1 MTSPLLD
8 LFYQLRN
15 EEGFPLSIE
24 QYYRVENYLI
34 QKLANDSD
42 IAIQENPNLENP
54 KIKLLCQALWVKS
67 PEEKQKFD
75 QAWTEMLQFQPEIN
89 IEIPKKTPIRHPE
102 ESISKIIDPM
112 DDRESPS
119 LAFITPSGDAPLP
132 PETPFPQIATAIEKR
147 KKITSLDNPDY
158 YPIGIAKLQESWQ
171 QLRPLP
177 LESPRQTWD
186 LKATVI
192 ATAKRGFFDQI
203 IYQKKQ
209 LYRREIIIFIDC
221 SDSMIPFA
229 GFGRIMKQT
238 WENVPHFYFD
248 NLIRDEVLRQENGWE
263 SQSLTKVLSNY
274 SPEVTSCLIL
284 SDAGA
289 ARKRYVEKRL
299 SATETLIRRF
309 SRRFSRVAWLNP
321 LPYHRW
327 YGTTAIDIADL
338 AEDIPNFSMFELTT
352 EDWENLITWLKEEP
366 IPPRHFQFDLAQFQ
380 QGDNWD
386 DDEDFFSA
394 ESCLRLFEK
403 ENELNTRELAKRAAF
418 PLSLSPN
425 LLYYLRQHQDK
436 NNQAPWYAIAD
447 ILLSSLVRKIDR
459 ELYEM
464 SPDIRKLLLKKLTPE
479 ELKSLAYQ
487 LQTYIQE
494 QIGYRCSKSVYW
506 QNQQWLALAY
516 LKPSQAVNE
525 IKQLLEEAIKN
536 NNRVRLVR
544 LTALLENISAALAD
558 YEPLLL
564 LNEPIAAYSRGDLS
578 PEDEGTRQKHLIDKV
593 ADIVPYNEN
602 LFLFTAET
610 VLVNEKGKVIERK
623 PVKAYFYDENLAEVG
638 NRKEAQNY
646 IPMMYIPQ
654 GEFWM
659 GTEDEEIER
668 LVKKFGWEG
677 CRRERPQHLVK
688 VPAFYMS
695 QTPITQAQWRAVASR
710 TDLKVE
716 RNLNPDPSHFKDP
729 PKPSLESEASDS
741 PPFEGARGGSPTRW
755 DRPVERVN
763 WYDAVEFCARLSKLT
778 GKEYRLPSEA
788 EWEYACRAGT
798 TTPFHFGE
806 TITGELANYDASR
819 TYADEPKG
827 EYRRQTTPVGQFPPN
842 AFGLYDMHGNVW
854 EWCLDPWHENY
865 QGEPPR
871 DGSVW
876 DEDNNDN
883 RYQSLLIST
892 KELLT
897 DEQYRVLRGGSWFNT
912 PRGCRSAA
920 RSRDNPVNRSSDGI
934 GFRVVCRFPR
944 T

>member
-1 MTSPLLD
+1 MISPLLD
-8 LFYQLRN
+8 LFYQLRD
-15 EEGFPLSIE
+15 EQGFLLSIE

-42 IAIQENPNLENP
+42 IAIQENPNLDNP

-67 PEEKQKFD
+67 PKEKEKFD

-89 IEIPKKTPIRHPE
+89 IEIAKKTPIRHPE
-102 ESISKIIDPM
+102 ESISKIINPM

-119 LAFITPSGDAPLP
+119 LEITPPGDRQIA

-327 YGTTAIDIADL
+327 YGTTAINIADL

-352 EDWENLITWLKEEP
+352 EDWENLITWLKEEA
-366 IPPRHFQFDLAQFQ
+366 IPPRHFPFNPNQFQ

-386 DDEDFFSA
+386 EDEDFFSA
-394 ESCLRLFEK
+394 KSRLRLFEK

-464 SPDIRKLLLKKLTPE
+464 SPDVRKLLLEKLTPE

-494 QIGYRCSKSVYW
+494 QIGDYCSKSVYW

-525 IKQLLEEAIKN
+525 IKQLLAEAIKN

-544 LTALLENISAALAD
+544 LTALLKNLSGALAD

-564 LNEPIAAYSRGDLS
+564 LNEPIAAYSRGDLNTVGNVLQLS
-578 PEDEGTRQKHLIDKV
+578 PEDEGTLQKRLIDKV
-593 ADIVPYNEN
+593 AAIVPYNEN

-610 VLVNEKGKVIERK
+610 VLVNETGKVIERK
-623 PVKAYFYDENLAEVG
+623 PVKAYFYDEKLAEVG
-638 NRKEAQNY
+638 NRKKAQNY
-646 IPMMYIPQ
+646 IRMMYIPQ

-668 LVKKFGWEG
+668 LVKKFGWDG
-677 CRRERPQHLVK
+677 FRSERPQHLVK
-688 VPAFYMS
+688 VPAFHIS
-695 QTPITQAQWRAVASR
+695 QTPITQAQWRAVAATAKIDIYLETNPSR
-710 TDLKVE
+710 
-716 RNLNPDPSHFKDP
+716 FKGDE
-729 PKPSLESEASDS
+729 L
-741 PPFEGARGGSPTRW
+741 
-755 DRPVERVN
+755 PVERVN
-763 WYDAVEFCARLSKLT
+763 WYEATEFCKRLSRETKR
-778 GKEYRLPSEA
+778 EYRLPSEA

-798 TTPFHFGE
+798 TTPFYFGE
-806 TITGELANYDASR
+806 TITGELANYNAGY
-819 TYADEPKG
+819 TYAGEAKG
-827 EYRRQTTPVGQFPPN
+827 EYRQQTTPVGQFPPN

-854 EWCLDPWHENY
+854 EWCADTWHDNY
-865 QGEPPR
+865 HVAPT
-871 DGSVW
+871 DGSAW
-876 DEDNNDN
+876 IKNGNDN
-883 RYQSLLIST
+883 LSP
-892 KELLT
+892 
-897 DEQYRVLRGGSWFNT
+897 LRGGSWYFN
-912 PRGCRSAA
+912 PYYCRSAC
-920 RSRDNPVNRSSDGI
+920 RNFDDRRDFHLYDY
-934 GFRVVCRFPR
+934 GFRVVCGAGG
-944 T
+944 TL

>member
-1 MTSPLLD
+1 MKSPLLD
-8 LFYQLRN
+8 LFYQLRD
-15 EEGFPLSIE
+15 EEGFLLSIE

-42 IAIQENPNLENP
+42 IAIQENPNLDNP

-67 PEEKQKFD
+67 PKEKEKFD

-89 IEIPKKTPIRHPE
+89 IEIAKKTPIRHSE
-102 ESISKIIDPM
+102 ESISKIINPM

-119 LAFITPSGDAPLP
+119 LEITPSGDTPIA
-132 PETPFPQIATAIEKR
+132 PETSFPQIATAIEKR

-186 LKATVI
+186 LKATVM

-238 WENVPHFYFD
+238 WANVPHFYFD

-289 ARKRYVEKRL
+289 ARKRYVEEHL

-352 EDWENLITWLKEEP
+352 EDWENLITWLKEEA
-366 IPPRHFQFDLAQFQ
+366 IPPRHFPFNPNQFQ

-386 DDEDFFSA
+386 EDEDFFSP
-394 ESCLRLFEK
+394 ESRLRLFEE
-403 ENELNTRELAKRAAF
+403 ENEPNTRELAKRAAF
-418 PLSLSPN
+418 PLGLSPN

-436 NNQAPWYAIAD
+436 NNQAHWYAIAD

-464 SPDIRKLLLKKLTPE
+464 SPDVRKLLLEKLTPE

-494 QIGYRCSKSVYW
+494 QIGDYCSKSVYW

-525 IKQLLEEAIKN
+525 IRQVLAEAIKN

-564 LNEPIAAYSRGDLS
+564 LNEPIAAYSRGDLNHV
-578 PEDEGTRQKHLIDKV
+578 GNVQKRLIDEV
-593 ADIVPYNEN
+593 AAIVPYNEN

-610 VLVNEKGKVIERK
+610 VLVNETGQVIKRK
-623 PVKAYFYDENLAEVG
+623 PVKAYFYDENLPEVG
-638 NRKEAQNY
+638 KRKEAQNY
-646 IPMMYIPQ
+646 IRMMYIPQ

-668 LVKKFGWEG
+668 LLKKFGWG
-677 CRRERPQHLVK
+677 GYKRERPQRLVK
-688 VPAFYMS
+688 VPAFHIS
-695 QTPITQAQWRAVASR
+695 QTPITQAQWRAIAATAKIDIDLETNPSR
-710 TDLKVE
+710 FIGDEL
-716 RNLNPDPSHFKDP
+716 
-729 PKPSLESEASDS
+729 
-741 PPFEGARGGSPTRW
+741 
-755 DRPVERVN
+755 PVESVN
-763 WYDAVEFCARLSKLT
+763 WYEATEFCKRLSRETKR
-778 GKEYRLPSEA
+778 EYRLPSEA

-798 TTPFHFGE
+798 TTPFYFGE
-806 TITGELANYDASR
+806 TITGELANYNAGY
-819 TYADEPKG
+819 TYAGEAKG
-827 EYRRQTTPVGQFPPN
+827 EYRKQTTPVGQFPPN

-854 EWCLDPWHENY
+854 EWCADTWHDNY
-865 QGEPPR
+865 DGAPT
-871 DGSVW
+871 DGSAW
-876 DEDNNDN
+876 IENRNDN
-883 RYQSLLIST
+883 LSP
-892 KELLT
+892 
-897 DEQYRVLRGGSWFNT
+897 LRGGSWCLNSSL
-912 PRGCRSAA
+912 CRSAY
-920 RSRDNPVNRSSDGI
+920 RNNFNRRVNDLNFG
-934 GFRVVCRFPR
+934 GFRVVCGAGR
-944 T
+944 TL

>member
-112 DDRESPS
+112 DDKEFPS

-132 PETPFPQIATAIEKR
+132 PETPFPQSATAIEKR

-209 LYRREIIIFIDC
+209 LYRREIIISIDC

-494 QIGYRCSKSVYW
+494 QIGDRCSKSVYW

-525 IKQLLEEAIKN
+525 IKQLLAEAIKN

-564 LNEPIAAYSRGDLS
+564 LNEPIAAYSR
-578 PEDEGTRQKHLIDKV
+578 DEETRQKHLIDKV

-610 VLVNEKGKVIERK
+610 VLVNQEGKVIERK

-638 NRKEAQNY
+638 NQKKAQNY
-646 IPMMYIPQ
+646 IRMMYIPQ

-668 LVKKFGWEG
+668 LVKKFRWDGSG
-677 CRRERPQHLVK
+677 RERPQQLVK

-695 QTPITQAQWRAVASR
+695 QTAITQAQWRAVASR

-716 RNLNPDPSHFKDP
+716 RDLNPDPSSFKYP
-729 PKPSLESEASDS
+729 P
-741 PPFEGARGGSPTRW
+741 RW

-798 TTPFHFGE
+798 TTRFYFGDD
-806 TITGELANYDASR
+806 ANQLGD
-819 TYADEPKG
+819 YAWYNG
-827 EYRRQTTPVGQFPPN
+827 NSQGATHPVGQKKPN
-842 AFGLYDMHGNVW
+842 AWGLYDMSGNVW
-854 EWCLDPWHENY
+854 EWC
-865 QGEPPR
+865 
-871 DGSVW
+871 
-876 DEDNNDN
+876 EDNWHSYNDN
-883 RYQSLLIST
+883 
-892 KELLT
+892 
-897 DEQYRVLRGGSWFNT
+897 DYRILRGGSWYDD
-912 PRGCRSAA
+912 PDSCRSA
-920 RSRDNPVNRSSDGI
+920 SRNDLLRRVNFNRLD
-934 GFRVVCRFPR
+934 GFRLVCGARR
-944 T
+944 TL

>member
-1 MTSPLLD
+1 MISPLLD
-8 LFYQLRN
+8 LFYQLRD
-15 EEGFPLSIE
+15 EEGFLLSIE

-67 PEEKQKFD
+67 PKEKEKFD

-89 IEIPKKTPIRHPE
+89 IEIAQKTPIRHSE
-102 ESISKIIDPM
+102 ESISKIINPM

-119 LAFITPSGDAPLP
+119 LEITPSGDTQIA
-132 PETPFPQIATAIEKR
+132 PETSFPQIATAIEKR

-186 LKATVI
+186 LKATVM

-238 WENVPHFYFD
+238 WANVPHFYFD

-289 ARKRYVEKRL
+289 ARKRYVEERL

-327 YGTTAIDIADL
+327 YGTTAWDIADL

-352 EDWENLITWLKEEP
+352 EDWENLITWLKEEA
-366 IPPRHFQFDLAQFQ
+366 IPPRHLFNPNQFQ

-386 DDEDFFSA
+386 EDEDFFSA
-394 ESCLRLFEK
+394 ESRLRLFEK
-403 ENELNTRELAKRAAF
+403 ENEPNTRELAKRAAF

-464 SPDIRKLLLKKLTPE
+464 SPDVRKLLLEKLTPE

-494 QIGYRCSKSVYW
+494 QIGDYCSKSVYW

-525 IKQLLEEAIKN
+525 IKQVLAEAIKN

-564 LNEPIAAYSRGDLS
+564 LNKTIAAYSRGDLNPVGNVLQLS
-578 PEDEGTRQKHLIDKV
+578 PEDEGTLQKRLIDEV
-593 ADIVPYNEN
+593 AAIVTRDEN
-602 LFLFTAET
+602 LFTAET
-610 VLVNEKGKVIERK
+610 VLVNKTGQVIERK

-638 NRKEAQNY
+638 NWKKAQNY
-646 IPMMYIPQ
+646 IRMMYIPQ

-668 LVKKFGWEG
+668 LVKKFGWDAHK
-677 CRRERPQHLVK
+677 RERPQHLVK

-695 QTPITQAQWRAVASR
+695 QTPITQGQWRAIAA
-710 TDLKVE
+710 TAKIDIDLKT
-716 RNLNPDPSHFKDP
+716 NPSRFIGDE
-729 PKPSLESEASDS
+729 L
-741 PPFEGARGGSPTRW
+741 
-755 DRPVERVN
+755 PVERVN
-763 WYDAVEFCARLSKLT
+763 WYEAREFCKRLSRETKP
-778 GKEYRLPSEA
+778 EYRLPSEA

-798 TTPFHFGE
+798 TTPFYFGE
-806 TITGELANYDASR
+806 TITGELANYNAGY
-819 TYADEPKG
+819 TYAGEAKG
-827 EYRRQTTPVGQFPPN
+827 EYRQQTTPVGQFPPN

-854 EWCLDPWHENY
+854 EWCADTWHDNY
-865 QGEPPR
+865 DGAPT

-876 DEDNNDN
+876 IKYGADN
-883 RYQSLLIST
+883 RSP
-892 KELLT
+892 
-897 DEQYRVLRGGSWFNT
+897 LRGGSWFSRPYN
-912 PRGCRSAA
+912 CRSAF
-920 RSRDNPVNRSSDGI
+920 RTSYNRRVNSDYN
-934 GFRVVCRFPR
+934 GFRVVCGAGR
-944 T
+944 TL

>member
-8 LFYQLRN
+8 LFYQLRD
-15 EEGFPLSIE
+15 EEGFLLSIE

-54 KIKLLCQALWVKS
+54 QIKLLCQALWVKS
-67 PEEKQKFD
+67 PKEKEKFD

-89 IEIPKKTPIRHPE
+89 IEIAKKIPIHHPE
-102 ESISKIIDPM
+102 ESISKIINPM

-119 LAFITPSGDAPLP
+119 LEITPSGDTPIA
-132 PETPFPQIATAIEKR
+132 PETSFPQIATAIEKR

-186 LKATVI
+186 LKATVM

-238 WENVPHFYFD
+238 WANVPHFYFD

-289 ARKRYVEKRL
+289 ARKRYVEERL

-352 EDWENLITWLKEEP
+352 EDWENLITWLKEEA
-366 IPPRHFQFDLAQFQ
+366 IPPRHFPFNPNQFQ

-386 DDEDFFSA
+386 EDEDFFSP
-394 ESCLRLFEK
+394 ESRLRLFEE

-418 PLSLSPN
+418 PLGLSPN

-436 NNQAPWYAIAD
+436 NNQAHWYAIAD

-464 SPDIRKLLLKKLTPE
+464 SPDVRKLLLEKLTPE

-494 QIGYRCSKSVYW
+494 QIGDRCSKSVYW

-525 IKQLLEEAIKN
+525 IRQVLAEAIKN

-564 LNEPIAAYSRGDLS
+564 LNEPIAAYSRGDLNHV
-578 PEDEGTRQKHLIDKV
+578 GNVQKRLIDEV
-593 ADIVPYNEN
+593 AAIVPYNEN

-610 VLVNEKGKVIERK
+610 VLVNKTGQVIERK

-638 NRKEAQNY
+638 NRKKAQNY
-646 IPMMYIPQ
+646 IRMMYIPQ

-668 LVKKFGWEG
+668 LVKKFGWDG
-677 CRRERPQHLVK
+677 FRSERPQHLVK
-688 VPAFYMS
+688 VPAFHIS
-695 QTPITQAQWRAVASR
+695 QTPITQAQWQAIASR
-710 TDLKVE
+710 TDLKVK
-716 RNLNPDPSHFKDP
+716 RDLDPDPSRFKDP
-729 PKPSLESEASDS
+729 PKPPLKRGASDS
-741 PPFEGARGGSPTRW
+741 PPFEGGARGGSPTRW

-778 GKEYRLPSEA
+778 VREYRLPSEA

-798 TTPFHFGE
+798 KTPFHFGE
-806 TITGELANYDASR
+806 TITADLANYRATE
-819 TYADEPKG
+819 TYADEPTG
-827 EYRRQTTPVGQFPPN
+827 EYRQQTTPVGQFPPN

-854 EWCLDPWHENY
+854 EWCADTWHDNY
-865 QGEPPR
+865 EGAPT

-876 DEDNNDN
+876 IKYGADN
-883 RYQSLLIST
+883 RSP
-892 KELLT
+892 
-897 DEQYRVLRGGSWFNT
+897 LRGGSWFDD
-912 PRGCRSAA
+912 PYHCRSAY
-920 RSRDNPVNRSSDGI
+920 RFHYLRRGSFYSYL
-934 GFRVVCRFPR
+934 GFRVVCGAGR
-944 T
+944 TL

>member
-8 LFYQLRN
+8 LFYHLRD
-15 EEGFPLSIE
+15 EEGFLLSIE

-42 IAIQENPNLENP
+42 IAIQENPNLDNP

-67 PEEKQKFD
+67 RKEKEKFD
-75 QAWTEMLQFQPEIN
+75 QAWTEMLQLPPEIN
-89 IEIPKKTPIRHPE
+89 IEIAKKTPIRHPE
-102 ESISKIIDPM
+102 ESISKIINPM

-119 LAFITPSGDAPLP
+119 LEITPSGDTQIS
-132 PETPFPQIATAIEKR
+132 PETSFPQIATAIEKR

-186 LKATVI
+186 LKATVM

-238 WENVPHFYFD
+238 WANVPHFYFD

-289 ARKRYVEKRL
+289 ARKRYVEERL

-352 EDWENLITWLKEEP
+352 EDWENLITWLKEEA
-366 IPPRHFQFDLAQFQ
+366 IPPRHFQFDPNQFQ

-386 DDEDFFSA
+386 EDEDFFSA
-394 ESCLRLFEK
+394 ESRLRLFEK
-403 ENELNTRELAKRAAF
+403 ENEPNTRELAKRAAF

-464 SPDIRKLLLKKLTPE
+464 SPDVRKLLLEKLTPE

-494 QIGYRCSKSVYW
+494 QIGDYCSKSVYW

-525 IKQLLEEAIKN
+525 IKQVLAEAIKN

-564 LNEPIAAYSRGDLS
+564 LNEPIAAYSRGDLNDVGNVLQLS
-578 PEDEGTRQKHLIDKV
+578 PEDEGTLQKRLIDEV
-593 ADIVPYNEN
+593 AAIVTRDEN
-602 LFLFTAET
+602 LFTAET
-610 VLVNEKGKVIERK
+610 VLVNKTGQVIERK

-638 NRKEAQNY
+638 NWKKAQNY
-646 IPMMYIPQ
+646 IRMMYIPQ

-668 LVKKFGWEG
+668 LVKRFYWDGY
-677 CRRERPQHLVK
+677 RRERPQHLVK

-695 QTPITQAQWRAVASR
+695 QTPITQAQWRAIAA
-710 TDLKVE
+710 TAKIDIYLE
-716 RNLNPDPSHFKDP
+716 TNPYRFKGDE
-729 PKPSLESEASDS
+729 L
-741 PPFEGARGGSPTRW
+741 
-755 DRPVERVN
+755 PVERVN
-763 WYDAVEFCARLSKLT
+763 WYEATEFCKRLSRKT
-778 GKEYRLPSEA
+778 KREYRLPSEA

-798 TTPFHFGE
+798 KTPFHFGE
-806 TITGELANYDASR
+806 TITADLANYRATE
-819 TYADEPKG
+819 TYADEPTG
-827 EYRRQTTPVGQFPPN
+827 EYRQQTTPVGQFPPN

-854 EWCLDPWHENY
+854 EWCADTWHDNY
-865 QGEPPR
+865 EGAPT

-876 DEDNNDN
+876 IIYGADN
-883 RYQSLLIST
+883 RSP
-892 KELLT
+892 
-897 DEQYRVLRGGSWFNT
+897 LRGGSWYDDPNY
-912 PRGCRSAA
+912 CRSA
-920 RSRDNPVNRSSDGI
+920 SRDNNARRVYYHYFGY
-934 GFRVVCRFPR
+934 GFRVVCGAGR
-944 T
+944 TL

>member
-1 MTSPLLD
+1 MKSPLLD
-8 LFYQLRN
+8 LFYHLRD
-15 EEGFPLSIE
+15 EEGFLLSIE

-67 PEEKQKFD
+67 PKEKEKFD

-89 IEIPKKTPIRHPE
+89 IEIAKKTPIRHPE
-102 ESISKIIDPM
+102 ESISKIINPM

-119 LAFITPSGDAPLP
+119 LEITPSGDTQIA
-132 PETPFPQIATAIEKR
+132 PETSFPQIATAIEKR

-186 LKATVI
+186 LKATVM

-238 WENVPHFYFD
+238 WANVPHFYFD

-289 ARKRYVEKRL
+289 ARKRYVEERL

-321 LPYHRW
+321 LPYYRW

-352 EDWENLITWLKEEP
+352 EDWENLITWLKEEA
-366 IPPRHFQFDLAQFQ
+366 IPPRHLFNPNQFQ

-386 DDEDFFSA
+386 EDEDFFSA
-394 ESCLRLFEK
+394 ESRLRLFEK
-403 ENELNTRELAKRAAF
+403 ENELNTIELAKRAAF

-464 SPDIRKLLLKKLTPE
+464 SPDVRKLLLEKLTPE

-494 QIGYRCSKSVYW
+494 QIGDYCSQSVYW

-525 IKQLLEEAIKN
+525 IKQVLAEAIKN

-544 LTALLENISAALAD
+544 LTALLKNLSAALAD

-564 LNEPIAAYSRGDLS
+564 LNKPIAAYSRGDLNTVGNVLQLF
-578 PEDEGTRQKHLIDKV
+578 PEDEGTLQKRLIDKV
-593 ADIVPYNEN
+593 AAIVPYNEN
-602 LFLFTAET
+602 LFTAET
-610 VLVNEKGKVIERK
+610 VLVNKTGQVIERK
-623 PVKAYFYDENLAEVG
+623 PVKAYFYDEKLAEVG
-638 NRKEAQNY
+638 NRKKAQNY
-646 IPMMYIPQ
+646 IRMMYIPQ

-668 LVKKFGWEG
+668 LVKKFDSKVFT
-677 CRRERPQHLVK
+677 RERPQHLVK

-695 QTPITQAQWRAVASR
+695 QTPITQAQWRAIAA
-710 TDLKVE
+710 TAKIDIDLE
-716 RNLNPDPSHFKDP
+716 TNPSSFIGDE
-729 PKPSLESEASDS
+729 L
-741 PPFEGARGGSPTRW
+741 
-755 DRPVERVN
+755 PVERVN
-763 WYDAVEFCARLSKLT
+763 WYQATEFCKRLSRETKR
-778 GKEYRLPSEA
+778 EYRLPSEA

-798 TTPFHFGE
+798 KTPFHFGE
-806 TITGELANYDASR
+806 TITGELANYNAGY
-819 TYADEPKG
+819 TYAGEAKG
-827 EYRRQTTPVGQFPPN
+827 EYRQQTTPVGQFPPN

-854 EWCLDPWHENY
+854 EWCADTWHDNY
-865 QGEPPR
+865 DGAPT
-871 DGSVW
+871 DGSAW
-876 DEDNNDN
+876 IENGNDN
-883 RYQSLLIST
+883 RSP
-892 KELLT
+892 
-897 DEQYRVLRGGSWFNT
+897 LRGVSWYYY
-912 PRGCRSAA
+912 PYYCRSAF
-920 RSRDNPVNRSSDGI
+920 RDNNARRVYYHYFGY
-934 GFRVVCRFPR
+934 GFRVVCGAGR
-944 T
+944 TL

>member
-8 LFYQLRN
+8 LFYQLRD
-15 EEGFPLSIE
+15 EEGFLLSIE

-67 PEEKQKFD
+67 PKEKEKFD
-75 QAWTEMLQFQPEIN
+75 QAWTEMLQLQPEIN
-89 IEIPKKTPIRHPE
+89 IEIAKKTPIRHPE
-102 ESISKIIDPM
+102 ESISKIINPM
-112 DDRESPS
+112 DDRESTS
-119 LAFITPSGDAPLP
+119 LEITPSGDTQIAP
-132 PETPFPQIATAIEKR
+132 ENSFPQIATAIEKR

-186 LKATVI
+186 LKATVM

-238 WENVPHFYFD
+238 WANVPHFYFD
-248 NLIRDEVLRQENGWE
+248 NLIRDEVLRQENSWE

-289 ARKRYVEKRL
+289 ARKRYVEERL

-327 YGTTAIDIADL
+327 YGTTAWDIADL

-352 EDWENLITWLKEEP
+352 EDWENLITWLKEEA
-366 IPPRHFQFDLAQFQ
+366 IPPRHLFNPNQFQ

-386 DDEDFFSA
+386 EYEDFFSA
-394 ESCLRLFEK
+394 KSRLRLFEE
-403 ENELNTRELAKRAAF
+403 ENEPNTRELAKRAAF

-464 SPDIRKLLLKKLTPE
+464 SPDVRKLLLEKLTPE

-494 QIGYRCSKSVYW
+494 QIGDRCSKSVYW

-525 IKQLLEEAIKN
+525 IKQVLAEAIKN

-564 LNEPIAAYSRGDLS
+564 LNKPIAAYSRGDLNDVGNVLQLS
-578 PEDEGTRQKHLIDKV
+578 PEDEGTLQKRLIDKV
-593 ADIVPYNEN
+593 AAIVPYNEN

-610 VLVNEKGKVIERK
+610 VLVNKTGQVIKRK

-646 IPMMYIPQ
+646 IRMMYIPQ

-659 GTEDEEIER
+659 GTEDEEMER
-668 LVKKFGWEG
+668 LVKKFGWDG
-677 CRRERPQHLVK
+677 YRRERPQHLVK
-688 VPAFYMS
+688 VPAFHMS
-695 QTPITQAQWRAVASR
+695 QTPITQGQWRAIAA
-710 TDLKVE
+710 TAKIDIDLKT
-716 RNLNPDPSHFKDP
+716 NPSRFIGDE
-729 PKPSLESEASDS
+729 L
-741 PPFEGARGGSPTRW
+741 
-755 DRPVERVN
+755 PVERVN
-763 WYDAVEFCARLSKLT
+763 WYEATEFCKRLSRETKR
-778 GKEYRLPSEA
+778 EYRLPSEA

-798 TTPFHFGE
+798 TTPFYFGE
-806 TITGELANYDASR
+806 TITGELANYNAGY
-819 TYADEPKG
+819 TYAGEAKG
-827 EYRRQTTPVGQFPPN
+827 EYRQQTTPVGQFPPN

-854 EWCLDPWHENY
+854 EWCADTWHDNY
-865 QGEPPR
+865 DGAPT
-871 DGSVW
+871 DGSAW
-876 DEDNNDN
+876 IENGNDN
-883 RYQSLLIST
+883 LSP
-892 KELLT
+892 
-897 DEQYRVLRGGSWFNT
+897 LRGGSWSSV
-912 PRGCRSAA
+912 PDSCRSAF
-920 RSRDNPVNRSSDGI
+920 RRHNDRRYFVIDGFDL
-934 GFRVVCRFPR
+934 GFRVVWGAGG
-944 T
+944 TV

>member
-8 LFYQLRN
+8 LFYQLRD
-15 EEGFPLSIE
+15 EEGFLLSIE

-67 PEEKQKFD
+67 PKEKEKFD
-75 QAWTEMLQFQPEIN
+75 QAWTEMLQLQPEIN
-89 IEIPKKTPIRHPE
+89 TEIAQKTPIRHPE
-102 ESISKIIDPM
+102 ESISKIINPM

-119 LAFITPSGDAPLP
+119 LEITPSGDTKIA
-132 PETPFPQIATAIEKR
+132 PETSFPQIATAIEKR

-186 LKATVI
+186 LKATVM

-238 WENVPHFYFD
+238 WANVPHFYFD
-248 NLIRDEVLRQENGWE
+248 NLIRDEVLQQENGWE
-263 SQSLTKVLSNY
+263 SQSLSKVLSNY

-289 ARKRYVEKRL
+289 ARKRYVEERL

-352 EDWENLITWLKEEP
+352 EDWENLITWLKEEA
-366 IPPRHFQFDLAQFQ
+366 IPPRHFSFNPNQFH

-386 DDEDFFSA
+386 EDEDFFSA
-394 ESCLRLFEK
+394 ESRLRLFEK
-403 ENELNTRELAKRAAF
+403 ENEPNTRELAKRAAF

-436 NNQAPWYAIAD
+436 DNQAPWYAIAD

-464 SPDIRKLLLKKLTPE
+464 SPDVRKLLLEKLTPE

-494 QIGYRCSKSVYW
+494 EIGDYCSKSVYW

-525 IKQLLEEAIKN
+525 IRQLLAEAIKN

-564 LNEPIAAYSRGDLS
+564 LNKTIAAYSRGDLNHVGNVLQLS
-578 PEDEGTRQKHLIDKV
+578 PEDEGTLQKRLIDEV
-593 ADIVPYNEN
+593 AAIVPYDEN

-610 VLVNEKGKVIERK
+610 VLVNKTGKFIERK
-623 PVKAYFYDENLAEVG
+623 PVKAYFYDENLPEVG
-638 NRKEAQNY
+638 NRKKAQNY
-646 IPMMYIPQ
+646 IRMMYIPQ

-659 GTEDEEIER
+659 GTEDKEIER
-668 LVKKFGWEG
+668 LVKKYGGDGFKKEG
-677 CRRERPQHLVK
+677 PQHLVK

-695 QTPITQAQWRAVASR
+695 QTPITQAQWQAIAATAKIDINLKTNPSR
-710 TDLKVE
+710 
-716 RNLNPDPSHFKDP
+716 FKGDE
-729 PKPSLESEASDS
+729 L
-741 PPFEGARGGSPTRW
+741 
-755 DRPVERVN
+755 PVERVN
-763 WYDAVEFCARLSKLT
+763 WYEATEFCKRLSRETKR
-778 GKEYRLPSEA
+778 EYRLPSEA

-798 TTPFHFGE
+798 TTAFHFGE
-806 TITGELANYDASR
+806 TITADLANYR
-819 TYADEPKG
+819 GTKTYADEPTG
-827 EYRRQTTPVGQFPPN
+827 EYRQQTTPVGQFPPN

-854 EWCLDPWHENY
+854 EWCADTWHGNY
-865 QGEPPR
+865 YGAPR

-876 DEDNNDN
+876 IENGNNN
-883 RYQSLLIST
+883 YSP
-892 KELLT
+892 
-897 DEQYRVLRGGSWFNT
+897 LRGGSWFNF
-912 PRGCRSAA
+912 PRLCRSAY
-920 RSRDNPVNRSSDGI
+920 RDYYYSRRDYYCDFI
-934 GFRVVCRFPR
+934 GFRVVCGAGG
-944 T
+944 TL

>member
-8 LFYQLRN
+8 LFYQLRD
-15 EEGFPLSIE
+15 EEGFLLSIE

-67 PEEKQKFD
+67 PKEKEKFD

-89 IEIPKKTPIRHPE
+89 IEIAKKTPIRHPE
-102 ESISKIIDPM
+102 ESISKIINPM

-119 LAFITPSGDAPLP
+119 LEITPPGDTPIA
-132 PETPFPQIATAIEKR
+132 PETSFPQIATAIEKR

-186 LKATVI
+186 LKATVM

-238 WENVPHFYFD
+238 WANVPHFYFD
-248 NLIRDEVLRQENGWE
+248 NLIRDEVLQQENGWE
-263 SQSLTKVLSNY
+263 SQSLSKVLSNY

-289 ARKRYVEKRL
+289 ARKRYVEERL

-352 EDWENLITWLKEEP
+352 EDWENLITWLKEEA

-386 DDEDFFSA
+386 EDEDFFSA
-394 ESCLRLFEK
+394 ESRLRLFEK
-403 ENELNTRELAKRAAF
+403 ENEPNTRELAKRAAF

-464 SPDIRKLLLKKLTPE
+464 SPDVRKLLLEKLTPE

-494 QIGYRCSKSVYW
+494 QIGDYCSQSVYW

-525 IKQLLEEAIKN
+525 IKQVLAEAIKN

-564 LNEPIAAYSRGDLS
+564 LNKTIAAYSRGDLNDVGNVLQLS
-578 PEDEGTRQKHLIDKV
+578 PEDEGTLQKHLIDEV
-593 ADIVPYNEN
+593 AAIVPRDEN

-610 VLVNEKGKVIERK
+610 VLVNKTGQVIERK
-623 PVKAYFYDENLAEVG
+623 PVKAYFYDENLPEVG

-646 IPMMYIPQ
+646 IRMMYIPQ

-659 GTEDEEIER
+659 GTEDEEIKR
-668 LVKKFGWEG
+668 LVKKYGWEG
-677 CRRERPQHLVK
+677 YRREGPQHLVK
-688 VPAFYMS
+688 VPAFYIS
-695 QTPITQAQWRAVASR
+695 QTPITQAQWQAIAA
-710 TDLKVE
+710 TAKIDIDLKT
-716 RNLNPDPSHFKDP
+716 NPSRFIGDE
-729 PKPSLESEASDS
+729 L
-741 PPFEGARGGSPTRW
+741 
-755 DRPVERVN
+755 PVERVN
-763 WYDAVEFCARLSKLT
+763 WYEATEFCKRLSRETKR
-778 GKEYRLPSEA
+778 EYWLPSEA

-798 TTPFHFGE
+798 TTAFHFGE
-806 TITGELANYDASR
+806 TITADLANYRATK
-819 TYADEPKG
+819 TYADEPTG
-827 EYRRQTTPVGQFPPN
+827 EYRRKTTPVGYFQVAN

-854 EWCLDPWHENY
+854 EWCADTWHDNY
-865 QGEPPR
+865 DGAPT
-871 DGSVW
+871 DGSAW
-876 DEDNNDN
+876 MENGNDN
-883 RYQSLLIST
+883 PSP
-892 KELLT
+892 
-897 DEQYRVLRGGSWFNT
+897 LRGSSWYDN
-912 PRGCRSAA
+912 PSLCRSAF
-920 RSRDNPVNRSSDGI
+920 RYDSSRRNDYFDY
-934 GFRVVCRFPR
+934 GFRVVCGAGG
-944 T
+944 TL

>member
-494 QIGYRCSKSVYW
+494 QIGDRCSKSVYW

-564 LNEPIAAYSRGDLS
+564 LNEPIAAYSR
-578 PEDEGTRQKHLIDKV
+578 DEETRQKHLIDKV

-610 VLVNEKGKVIERK
+610 VLVNQEGKVIERK

-654 GEFWM
+654 GEFTM

-668 LVKKFGWEG
+668 LMKKFRWEG
-677 CRRERPQHLVK
+677 FRRERPQHRVT
-688 VPAFYMS
+688 VSSFYMGRY
-695 QTPITQAQWRAVASR
+695 PITQAQWRAVASR

-716 RNLNPDPSHFKDP
+716 KDLDPDPSYFKDP
-729 PKPSLESEASDS
+729 PKPSLKSEASDS

-755 DRPVERVN
+755 DRPVEQVS

-806 TITGELANYDASR
+806 TITGELANYDAR
-819 TYADEPKG
+819 ETYADEPKG

-876 DEDNNDN
+876 DENNNDN

-897 DEQYRVLRGGSWFNT
+897 DKRYRVLRGGSWCGD
-912 PRGCRSAA
+912 PYIRRSAC
-920 RSRDNPVNRSSDGI
+920 RFRFDPGNRIGSF
-934 GFRVVCRFPR
+934 GFRVACVSPGL
-944 T
+944 